1 MFNLK
6 KTHTTVTTLLIILIF
21 SAGLTFAQKNPG
33 PPPPPPPMPPKL
45 FNKQAENQFLKSIN
59 NMLKEKLFN
68 IKKYDRKTYERLLQK
83 SYFNSMDFPFFNS
96 FDKKR
101 QEIKNKISTL
111 DIETNSL
118 ALSYKNDSNV
128 DKSKIKEKLRN
139 KLNEL
144 FDLKELT
151 KKQDVERLEKR
162 LKTLKHSLAVRS
174 KNKDE
179 IIKRRLNQLIG
190 EEKYMDW
197 NE

>member
-6 KTHTTVTTLLIILIF
+6 KTHTTITTLLIILIF
-21 SAGLTFAQKNPG
+21 SAGLTFAQKKPG
-33 PPPPPPPMPPKL
+33 PPPPPPPKL
-45 FNKQAENQFLKSIN
+45 FNKQVENQYLKSIN
-59 NMLKEKLFN
+59 NVLKEKLFN
-68 IKKYDRKTYERLLQK
+68 IKKYDKKTYERLLQK

-101 QEIKNKISTL
+101 QEMKNKISAL
-111 DIETNSL
+111 EVETNSL

-128 DKSKIKEKLRN
+128 DKSKIKKKLRN
-139 KLNEL
+139 ALNEL
-144 FDLKELT
+144 FELKEQN
-151 KKQDVERLEKR
+151 KKQDVDRLEKQ
-162 LKTLKHSLAVRS
+162 LKTLKHSLSVRS

-190 EEKYMDW
+190 EDKYLDW

>member
-6 KTHTTVTTLLIILIF
+6 KTHTTITTLLIILIF
-21 SAGLTFAQKNPG
+21 SAGLTFAQKKPG
-33 PPPPPPPMPPKL
+33 PPPPPPPIPL
-45 FNKQAENQFLKSIN
+45 NKQAENQFLKSIN

>member
-1 MFNLK
+1 MLKFK
-6 KTHTTVTTLLIILIF
+6 KTHITITTLLIILIF
-21 SAGLTFAQKNPG
+21 SAGLTFAQKKPG
-33 PPPPPPPMPPKL
+33 PPPPPPPIPL
-45 FNKQAENQFLKSIN
+45 NKQAENQFLKSIN

>member
-1 MFNLK
+1 MLKLK
-6 KTHTTVTTLLIILIF
+6 KTHTTITTLLIILIF
-21 SAGLTFAQKNPG
+21 SAGLTFAQKKPG
-33 PPPPPPPMPPKL
+33 PPPPPPIPPKL
-45 FNKQAENQFLKSIN
+45 FNKQAENQYLKSIN
-59 NMLKEKLFN
+59 NVLKEKLFN

-101 QEIKNKISTL
+101 QEMKNKISAL
-111 DIETNSL
+111 EVETNSL

-128 DKSKIKEKLRN
+128 DKSKIKKKLRN
-139 KLNEL
+139 ALNKLFE
-144 FDLKELT
+144 LKEQN
-151 KKQDVERLEKR
+151 KKQDVERLEKQ
-162 LKTLKHSLAVRS
+162 LKTLKHSLSVRS

-190 EEKYMDW
+190 EDKYMDW